1 MPPNHRCSEK
11 TKLLGFSLIFALLA
25 STALAK
31 DGAQVNYAGDGRYT
45 CSGNSAACAQVD
57 ANNRQRESQRQ
68 AEYQR
73 DQERAQSIVDRERRK
88 DEERR
93 TNK

>member
-1 MPPNHRCSEK
+1 MSQIHRCSEK
-11 TKLLGFSLIFALLA
+11 IKFQGFALIFVALA
-25 STALAK
+25 TTALAK
-31 DGAQVNYAGDGRYT
+31 EDARVTYVGDGRYT

-73 DQERAQSIVDRERRK
+73 DQDRAQAYVDRERRK

-93 TNK
+93 TK

>member
-1 MPPNHRCSEK
+1 MSQTHSCSEK
-11 TKLLGFSLIFALLA
+11 TKLGGFALILVALA
-25 STALAK
+25 TTALARE
-31 DGAQVNYAGDGRYT
+31 DARVTYVGDGRYT

-73 DQERAQSIVDRERRK
+73 DQNRAQGYVDRERRK

-93 TNK
+93 TDK

>member
-1 MPPNHRCSEK
+1 MSQIHRYYEK
-11 TKLLGFSLIFALLA
+11 AKLQGCALILVALA
-25 STALAK
+25 TTALAN
-31 DGAQVNYAGDGRYT
+31 DDTRVTYAGDGRYT

-73 DQERAQSIVDRERRK
+73 DQDRSQAYVDRERRK
-88 DEERR
+88 DDERR
-93 TNK
+93 SNK

>member
-1 MPPNHRCSEK
+1 MAPPISFEK
-11 TKLLGFSLIFALLA
+11 PNRRVLALLLIGL
-25 STALAK
+25 STLAHAK
-31 DGAQVNYAGDGRYT
+31 EDARVTYVGDGRYT
-45 CSGNSAACAQVD
+45 CSGNSATCSQVE

-73 DQERAQSIVDRERRK
+73 DQDRAQSYVDRERRK

-93 TNK
+93 YSR

>member
-1 MPPNHRCSEK
+1 MSQFITFKKPI
-11 TKLLGFSLIFALLA
+11 LQVLALILIGLSVLA
-25 STALAK
+25 HAK
-31 DGAQVNYAGDGRYT
+31 EDARVTYVGDGRYT
-45 CSGNSAACAQVD
+45 CSGNSATCSQVE

-73 DQERAQSIVDRERRK
+73 DQDRAQSYVDRERRK

-93 TNK
+93 YSR

>member
-1 MPPNHRCSEK
+1 MSQTHRCSEK
-11 TKLLGFSLIFALLA
+11 TKLWVLALILAALA
-25 STALAK
+25 TPALAK
-31 DGAQVNYAGDGRYT
+31 EDVRVTYVGDGRYT
-45 CSGNSAACAQVD
+45 CSGSNAACAQVD
-57 ANNRQRESQRQ
+57 ANNRQRESLRQ

-73 DQERAQSIVDRERRK
+73 DQDRTQAYVDRERRK